1 MTKLSEIQ
9 KSINKAHE
17 GALISLGDEVREVE
31 RIPTGILALD
41 NILSGGFA
49 KGQWVELY
57 GNPGGGKTSIAMQ
70 FLGQALKHGPCV
82 LFDLEG
88 AFDPHVATN
97 SGVDMDSESLFF
109 SQPET
114 AEAVFKIIEEVMQ
127 ADDLVAIVVDSVAG
141 LTPRAEV
148 EGDFGDSHVGLVAR
162 LLSQAT
168 RKLRADQRKRQSD
181 IIVVW
186 VNQIRDKIGGMGG
199 YGPQSESTGGRA
211 LKFWCSTRLEVAR
224 TGPVK
229 TGEDIIG
236 QTVKVKSIKHRSGK
250 PYQVANFDVLYE
262 TGISNESTL
271 LDMAVDAGIVQKGGA
286 WFTFLNTGEKVQG
299 KAAALEMMREDV
311 ALYNSLMEAVRG

>member
-1 MTKLSEIQ
+1 MTKLNEIQ
-9 KSINKAHE
+9 KALNKAHE
-17 GALISLGDEVREVE
+17 GALISLGDEVREVD

-49 KGQWVELY
+49 KGQWVEMY
-57 GNPGGGKTSIAMQ
+57 GNQGGGKTSIAMQ
-70 FLGQALKHGPCV
+70 FLGQALKQGPCV

-88 AFDPHVATN
+88 AFDPHVAAN
-97 SGVDMDSESLFF
+97 SGVDMDSESLLF

-114 AEAVFKIIEEVMQ
+114 AEAVFKIMEEVMQ

-186 VNQIRDKIGGMGG
+186 VNQIRDKIGTMG

-224 TGPVK
+224 TGAVK
-229 TGEDIIG
+229 QGEDIIG

-286 WFTFLNTGEKVQG
+286 WFTFTNTGEKVQG
-299 KAAALEMMREDV
+299 KVSALEMMREDRF
-311 ALYNSLMEAVRG
+311 LYDSLMEAVRG